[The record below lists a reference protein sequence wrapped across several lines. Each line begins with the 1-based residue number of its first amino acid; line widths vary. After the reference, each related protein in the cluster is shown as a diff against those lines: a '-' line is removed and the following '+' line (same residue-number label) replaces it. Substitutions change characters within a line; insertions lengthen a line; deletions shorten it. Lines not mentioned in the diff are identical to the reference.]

1 MKLSWIP
8 GNDQI
13 SLSPTTASV
22 FEEEVTIDIILN
34 ANPPP
39 NITVERMD
47 GDPIH
52 DKDTR
57 ITIGDDS
64 IVFRS
69 LNGSDV
75 ANFIVQAT
83 NEAGVQM
90 ATFSLSCEFYMTV

>member
-1 MKLSWIP
+1 
-8 GNDQI
+8 
-13 SLSPTTASV
+13 LSPTTASV
-22 FEEEVTIDIILN
+22 FEEEVTIDIILD

-39 NITVERMD
+39 NITLERVD

-52 DKDTR
+52 DKDAG

-64 IVFRS
+64 IVFRF
-69 LNGSDV
+69 LNGSD
-75 ANFIVQAT
+75 ATDFIVQAT

>member
-1 MKLSWIP
+1 MLK
-8 GNDQI
+8 
-13 SLSPTTASV
+13 
-22 FEEEVTIDIILN
+22 EEVTIDIILD

-39 NITVERMD
+39 NITLERVD

-52 DKDTR
+52 DKDAR

-64 IVFRS
+64 IVFRF
-69 LNGSDV
+69 LNGSD
-75 ANFIVQAT
+75 ATDFIVQAT